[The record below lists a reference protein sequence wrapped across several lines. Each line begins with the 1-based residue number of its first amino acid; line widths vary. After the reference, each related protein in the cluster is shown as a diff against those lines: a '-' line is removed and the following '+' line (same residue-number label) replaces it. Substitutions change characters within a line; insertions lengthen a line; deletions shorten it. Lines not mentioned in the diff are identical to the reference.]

1 MVWDFILEFFKVFV
15 EGVISIFYTKNNS
28 NNMGG
33 VFGGIIEIFNINE
46 YIKLFTDFNATNPS
60 VLDWILFIF
69 GIILVL
75 TVLIGLIFITI
86 LLIKKILNRIFS
98 KETNQD
104 LIDEIARLRSDL
116 KRSQKEKERLLK
128 YRSIGKEKLL
138 GIIDEE
144 DKENHINKDCRFYK
158 LIKIDEKYKNYNTV
172 SIDIEY
178 SLENIC
184 NDFRLFAAKELNLYY
199 DLKTVRLFFSA
210 FSVSR
215 IIVLQGISG
224 TGKTSLPYGVG
235 KWLGNDATVVSVQ
248 PFWRDRSEIFGY
260 FNEFTKKYNETELL
274 KQMYE
279 ARYRNELFLTIIDE
293 ANIARVE
300 YYFAEMLSVL
310 EMPSAE
316 DWVVDIT
323 SNSWANDPKLIEEG
337 RFKLPINMWYVLTI
351 NNDDSTFALSDKVY
365 DRAIP
370 ISINKKAMAFD
381 VGDKE
386 YRKNLNIT
394 YDYLEKL
401 FVKARND
408 YKVKDENLK
417 LLNALSDYLIKHFN
431 LSFGNRII
439 KQIVEFVPVF
449 VACGGDE
456 LDALDYFLANKILR
470 KLESYN
476 LAYIRNEIEGLITYL
491 SKLFGKTHMK
501 ESKEYLN
508 KLKK

>member
-1 MVWDFILEFFKVFV
+1 
-15 EGVISIFYTKNNS
+15 
-28 NNMGG
+28 
-33 VFGGIIEIFNINE
+33 
-46 YIKLFTDFNATNPS
+46 
-60 VLDWILFIF
+60 
-69 GIILVL
+69 
-75 TVLIGLIFITI
+75 
-86 LLIKKILNRIFS
+86 
-98 KETNQD
+98 
-104 LIDEIARLRSDL
+104 
-116 KRSQKEKERLLK
+116 
-128 YRSIGKEKLL
+128 
-138 GIIDEE
+138 
-144 DKENHINKDCRFYK
+144 
-158 LIKIDEKYKNYNTV
+158 
-172 SIDIEY
+172 
-178 SLENIC
+178 
-184 NDFRLFAAKELNLYY
+184 
-199 DLKTVRLFFSA
+199 
-210 FSVSR
+210 
-215 IIVLQGISG
+215 LQGISG
-224 TGKTSLPYGVG
+224 TGKTSLPYAVG

-310 EMPSAE
+310 EMPSL
-316 DWVVDIT
+316 DNWVVDIT
-323 SNSWANDPKLIEEG
+323 SNSWDSDPKLIEEG
-337 RFKLPINMWYVLTI
+337 RFRLPENMWYVLTI

-370 ISINKKAMAFD
+370 ISINKKAISFD
-381 VGDKE
+381 VGDKD

-401 FVKARND
+401 FVKAKD
-408 YKVKDENLK
+408 EYKVKDENLK
-417 LLNALSDYLIKHFN
+417 LLNSLSDYLIKHFN

-449 VACGGDE
+449 VACGGEE

-470 KLESYN
+470 KLESFN

-491 SKLFGKTHMK
+491 SKHFGKTHMK

>member
-1 MVWDFILEFFKVFV
+1 MVWDFILDFFKVFV

-60 VLDWILFIF
+60 VLDWILFII

-172 SIDIEY
+172 SMDIEY

-210 FSVSR
+210 FAVS
-215 IIVLQGISG
+215 
-224 TGKTSLPYGVG
+224 
-235 KWLGNDATVVSVQ
+235 
-248 PFWRDRSEIFGY
+248 
-260 FNEFTKKYNETELL
+260 
-274 KQMYE
+274 
-279 ARYRNELFLTIIDE
+279 
-293 ANIARVE
+293 
-300 YYFAEMLSVL
+300 
-310 EMPSAE
+310 
-316 DWVVDIT
+316 
-323 SNSWANDPKLIEEG
+323 
-337 RFKLPINMWYVLTI
+337 
-351 NNDDSTFALSDKVY
+351 
-365 DRAIP
+365 
-370 ISINKKAMAFD
+370 
-381 VGDKE
+381 
-386 YRKNLNIT
+386 
-394 YDYLEKL
+394 
-401 FVKARND
+401 
-408 YKVKDENLK
+408 
-417 LLNALSDYLIKHFN
+417 
-431 LSFGNRII
+431 
-439 KQIVEFVPVF
+439 
-449 VACGGDE
+449 
-456 LDALDYFLANKILR
+456 
-470 KLESYN
+470 
-476 LAYIRNEIEGLITYL
+476 
-491 SKLFGKTHMK
+491 
-501 ESKEYLN
+501 
-508 KLKK
+508 